1 MFVVWVLS
9 GSTFSELLSKQRK
22 RKLFSEKFSFV
33 MSDADRWGEQGLKV
47 EIGCIW
53 NPSAQLN
60 KQTSFIW
67 TIVLKLHKSISAFYF
82 PLKVPLLKLFIFKQ
96 SLTNC
101 FPNTL
106 SAINLLSI
114 KCNQYAFPTHIHA
127 FKMSCKKGISTPIC
141 CHMYLLGKPWK
152 KNCSCPKQQTEPSH
166 PLAASVKDTQNTR
179 NICLHFSWT
188 YFYALI
194 LRDVLPSQIVCFF

>member
-22 RKLFSEKFSFV
+22 RKLFQRSLALSCQ
-33 MSDADRWGEQGLKV
+33 MRTGEGSKA
-47 EIGCIW
+47 W
-53 NPSAQLN
+53 
-60 KQTSFIW
+60 K
-67 TIVLKLHKSISAFYF
+67 LKLVAFEIRLHNWTSKLLSYEQLSWNCTNLSLLFYF

-114 KCNQYAFPTHIHA
+114 KSNQYAFPTHIHA
-127 FKMSCKKGISTPIC
+127 FNMSCKKGISTPIC
-141 CHMYLLGKPWK
+141 CRMYLSGKPWK
-152 KNCSCPKQQTEPSH
+152 KIVVVQNSKRH
-166 PLAASVKDTQNTR
+166 PATHSLQV
-179 NICLHFSWT
+179 
-188 YFYALI
+188 
-194 LRDVLPSQIVCFF
+194 LRTLKMQEIFVYIFHEHIFML

>member
-22 RKLFSEKFSFV
+22 RIFSEKFSFV

-96 SLTNC
+96 SLTYC

-127 FKMSCKKGISTPIC
+127 FKMSCKKGISMPIC
-141 CHMYLLGKPWK
+141 CRMYLLGKPWK
-152 KNCSCPKQQTEPSH
+152 KIVVVQNSKRH
-166 PLAASVKDTQNTR
+166 PATHSLQV
-179 NICLHFSWT
+179 
-188 YFYALI
+188 
-194 LRDVLPSQIVCFF
+194 LRTLKMQEIFVYIFHEHIFML